1 MISIFTSKDIIP
13 SIPRMKYTLSSSPAS
28 YWNGT
33 KPLPAEI
40 NVLHPHP
47 HMAEFELLSM
57 ICTLHGY
64 ITAFDLLTGSESGTE
79 KDADINSVLSAFQH
93 YLSPKMPLSHYTGDD
108 KRAKIIPES
117 NRKKI
122 PIESTT

>member
-1 MISIFTSKDIIP
+1 MH
-13 SIPRMKYTLSSSPAS
+13 RMKYTLSSASSS

-33 KPLPAEI
+33 KPLPSEI

-47 HMAEFELLSM
+47 HIAEFELLSM

-64 ITAFDLLTGSESGTE
+64 VTAFDILTGSESETE
-79 KDADINSVLSAFQH
+79 KDADITAVLTAFQH

-108 KRAKIIPES
+108 KRAKSMPES
-117 NRKKI
+117 HRKKV
-122 PIESTT
+122 PMESNT